1 MNYEKYKLVNDVI
14 DGMIY
19 VEDIDEWVSVDSLE
33 KCNQMI
39 EFYEGTE

>member
-19 VEDIDEWVSVDSLE
+19 VEDIDDDRDWETSV
-33 KCNQMI
+33 I
-39 EFYEGTE
+39 EPV

>member
-19 VEDIDEWVSVDSLE
+19 VEDINKWVSINSIE
-33 KCNQMI
+33 ECNEMI
-39 EFYEGTE
+39 EYYEGK